1 MWLYNNKNI
10 TEDDIKGYVGFVYLI
25 ENLDNN
31 MYYIGKKSL
40 KKTKVYQKNKKKKRM
55 LVESDWKEYTGSNDL
70 LNEHI
75 EAGNKIKKTI
85 IRLCKNKTEMSYYEA
100 KEQFARDV
108 LLDKNSYNQW
118 IMVRA
123 RKINLMLDK

>member
-1 MWLYNNKNI
+1 MWLYNNKDI

-40 KKTKVYQKNKKKKRM
+40 KKTKVYQKNKKKKRT
-55 LVESDWKEYTGSNDL
+55 LVESDWKDYTGSNDL

-75 EAGNKIKKTI
+75 ESGNKIRKTI
-85 IRLCKNKTEMSYYEA
+85 IRMCRNKTEMSYYEA
-100 KEQFARDV
+100 KEQFSRDV

-123 RKINLMLDK
+123 RKSNLLIDK